1 MQSIDHPPP
10 QCFNGLMSNTDLHQA
25 FSERQ
30 QKLSD
35 ALGEIRRKMEGL
47 MAENQ
52 RLREV
57 VRLAESELR
66 KRRDQVQHM
75 EQEIQGLD
83 DKRSEA
89 RARMDDVMEQL
100 DTLLEQSESTPS

>member
-1 MQSIDHPPP
+1 
-10 QCFNGLMSNTDLHQA
+10 MSTNDLHQA
-25 FSERQ
+25 FAERQ
-30 QKLSD
+30 QKLIE

-75 EQEIQGLD
+75 EQEIQGQD
-83 DKRSEA
+83 DKRLEA
-89 RARMDDVMEQL
+89 RERMDQVMEQL
-100 DTLLEQSESTPS
+100 DTLLEQQPENPPA